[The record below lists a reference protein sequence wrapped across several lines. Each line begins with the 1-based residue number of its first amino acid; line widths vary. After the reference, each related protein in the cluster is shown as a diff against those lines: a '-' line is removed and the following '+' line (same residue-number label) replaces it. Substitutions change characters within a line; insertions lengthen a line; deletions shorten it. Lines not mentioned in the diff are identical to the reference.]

1 MSKKNEDDILAT
13 IEKVLELTPGS
24 LNLNDTADKIENW
37 DSMGHLGIL
46 VALDK
51 LFDGQVAS
59 IGEIAEANS
68 VLKIIDALKKH
79 NLILI
84 K

>member
-1 MSKKNEDDILAT
+1 MSMKNEDDILAA
-13 IEKVLELTPGS
+13 IEKVLELSQGS
-24 LNLNDTADKIENW
+24 LGLNDTADKFESW

-59 IGEIAEANS
+59 IAEIAEANS
-68 VLKIIDALKKH
+68 ASKIIAALRKH
-79 NLILI
+79 NLL
-84 K
+84 

>member
-1 MSKKNEDDILAT
+1 MSKKNVSDILAA
-13 IEKVLELTPGS
+13 IEKVLELAPGS
-24 LNLNDTADKIENW
+24 LDLTDTADKNENW

-59 IGEIAEANS
+59 IGEIAEADS

-79 NLILI
+79 NLI
-84 K
+84 

>member
-1 MSKKNEDDILAT
+1 MSKKNEDDILAV

-59 IGEIAEANS
+59 IGEIAEADS

-79 NLILI
+79 NLI
-84 K
+84 